1 MKDVPRLVIQNYFQ
15 KKKREGFCALA
26 LAFFPL
32 RIYRTTV
39 DSVSCNY
46 IAKL

>member
-1 MKDVPRLVIQNYFQ
+1 MKDVPRLVIQNYLQ
-15 KKKREGFCALA
+15 KKKKKKGFCALA
-26 LAFFPL
+26 LAAFPL
-32 RIYRTTV
+32 RIYRTV